1 MDYKENRLSIIIE
14 DIISEGQI
22 DIKSLSKKLKVSTMT
37 IYRDIEEFTKRGVI
51 KKEKGILSSS
61 QIFTLEYFHD
71 VRAKLNIQSKIK
83 VAEEAVKI
91 IQPNNK
97 GSVGNA
103 ISKSKKV
110 SPKSD
115 SEIDNGVKVTMI

>member
-1 MDYKENRLSIIIE
+1 MDLKENRLSIIIE

-91 IQPNNK
+91 IQPNILTIFFDKLFIGQIKASSRDAVFN
-97 GSVGNA
+97 
-103 ISKSKKV
+103 
-110 SPKSD
+110 
-115 SEIDNGVKVTMI
+115 